1 MQKESKK
8 WSFNWEILESMIGGK
23 SAIDLPSLR
32 LKDLRDATQ
41 FLVSYGFDPEKDK
54 RHIHSVIVESLYFI
68 QRYLMP
74 EEWDAGMTP
83 PPEILYADDIR
94 PIILLASSKDPA
106 EAKTQAWACA
116 VLRVMHTIA
125 HIEGVYR
132 IVDIEIAREQIMSRF
147 QKFIFT
153 NEDGTLCFGIT
164 DDFVEL
170 EHVEWKHEKARN
182 SIILKLLHKRG
193 NVAENIYDLF
203 GVRII
208 TKTLPDVLLVVKYL
222 KDYHII
228 TFPNANP
235 ARARNT
241 LVDVEQ
247 TQRTYARVREALKKG
262 EMSEAEYVQHVKGAF
277 VMLNRTE
284 LEHTNPHTGSVY
296 QSIQITCRQLIRY
309 PDPIFGWAD
318 KLESIL
324 QSKKLSAGTKNV
336 ITEFIKFAKNWG
348 EGFQVIE
355 SSNFFPF
362 EVHVVDAATAELNRT
377 GDASHDKYKL
387 SQLKA
392 ARRRVLQPVFTL
404 YREPKL

>member
-1 MQKESKK
+1 VQKELKK
-8 WSFNWEILESMIGGK
+8 WSFNWEILDSMIGGK
-23 SAIDLPSLR
+23 SAIDLSSMR

-54 RHIHSVIVESLYFI
+54 RHIHSVIIESLYFI

-74 EEWDAGMTP
+74 DEWMQGMVP
-83 PPEILYADDIR
+83 PPEILNADDIR
-94 PIILLASSKDPA
+94 PIILMASSKDQ
-106 EAKTQAWACA
+106 TDQRNQAWACA

-132 IVDIEIAREQIMSRF
+132 IVDIETAREQIMSRF
-147 QKFIFT
+147 QKFVFK
-153 NEDGTLCFGIT
+153 NDDGSLCFGIKE
-164 DDFVEL
+164 DYVEL
-170 EHVEWKHEKARN
+170 ENVEWKHEKARN

-193 NVAENIYDLF
+193 NVAENIYDLL
-203 GVRII
+203 GVRIV
-208 TKTLPDVLLVVKYL
+208 TKTLPDVMLVAKYL

-235 ARARNT
+235 SRARNT
-241 LVDVEQ
+241 LIDMEA
-247 TQRTYARVREALKKG
+247 TQAAYAKIREAFKRG
-262 EMSEAEYVQHVKGAF
+262 EIDEAEYVRRVKTSFAMMSRG
-277 VMLNRTE
+277 E

-318 KLESIL
+318 KLDSLL
-324 QSKKLSAGTKNV
+324 QSKKLTGTTKNV
-336 ITEFIKFAKNWG
+336 ITDFIKFAKNWG

-362 EVHVVDAATAELNRT
+362 EVHILDGATAELNRT
-377 GDASHDKYKL
+377 GDASHDKYKQ

-392 ARRRVLQPVFTL
+392 ARRRVLQSVFAL
-404 YREPKL
+404 YKQ